1 MLSDQQRQNITKLS
15 RVFALTGVA
24 ASAILAPLVLKSA
37 NKTPAP
43 LPKKIP
49 AVGKS
54 FTFAATPPVLK
65 AQTIAPQTN
74 TFTLKLQQ
82 SQPLDFWMQG
92 RDETLSFITPAQGNI
107 FGGPTVQAFT
117 LVNTAKEAAYQAHLH
132 RAALL
137 QRQHETREAALRSRV
152 SDGFM
157 AYTNAAIDQGIGHNI
172 PDPKAKD
179 SASAEFV
186 YNAAQLSL
194 LGLSS
199 ADKKFAGM
207 GSIFA
212 GTSAHQVNV
221 VASTNKQPR
230 LSGDGVNIGTLKA
243 GMIIGIEEKK
253 SGAINNTALVY
264 LDDDHGRLMVA
275 QAEAGKGVT
284 ATTARQWLK
293 TAAAKGDILQAVD
306 FVSAV
311 ATKGAVPKAKFKYDT
326 SADALAGS
334 DIGTGAYLRATISA
348 GIEEY
353 TKDAQ
358 ARGVT
363 YSFGD
368 DTGTQSIDCSGF
380 VRKCVD
386 TAYTRVVGNP
396 LQPGTPVADF
406 PRVSVD
412 QFTTLETVTG
422 KVIEGDT
429 LCAKNLCEGM
439 IIAMDHGPE
448 FKDGVQWDA
457 GRERGIDHIG
467 IIYRD
472 STSKQLML
480 AESSGGIGV
489 HSTKLGDFLEHKAER
504 GAKLFAV
511 DLVAYAEKQGWK
523 PAPKVLSAKLP
534 MKTQKQPKA
543 AKHRNA

>member
-1 MLSDQQRQNITKLS
+1 MLNDQQRQNLTKLS
-15 RVFALTGVA
+15 RAFALTGVA

-37 NKTPAP
+37 DKSLPPAP
-43 LPKKIP
+43 SPKLP
-49 AVGKS
+49 AVGKA
-54 FTFAATPPVLK
+54 FTVAATPVT
-65 AQTIAPQTN
+65 QTG
-74 TFTLKLQQ
+74 TFQLDLQQ
-82 SQPLDFWMQG
+82 TKPLDFWLQG
-92 RDETLSFITPAQGNI
+92 RDDTLSFITPAQGNI
-107 FGGPTVQAFT
+107 FGGTSFT
-117 LVNTAKEAAYQAHLH
+117 LVDTAKETAYQAHLH
-132 RAALL
+132 RLTER
-137 QRQHETREAALRSRV
+137 QRQHDTREAALRHRL

-172 PDPKAKD
+172 PDPKTKD
-179 SASAEFV
+179 SSAAEFV
-186 YNAAQLSL
+186 YNAVQLAL
-194 LGLSS
+194 KGFTS

-207 GSIFA
+207 DAMFA
-212 GTSAHQVNV
+212 GTSAHQVNI
-221 VASTNKQPR
+221 AATLAKQPR
-230 LSGDGVNIGTLKA
+230 LSGDGIRIETLKP

-253 SGAINNTALVY
+253 SGTIDKTALVF
-264 LDDDHGRLMVA
+264 LDDAHGRLMVA
-275 QAEAGKGVT
+275 AAEAGKGVT
-284 ATTARQWLK
+284 ATPARQWLK
-293 TAAAKGDILQAVD
+293 TSAAKGDSLQAVD
-306 FVSAV
+306 MAAV
-311 ATKGAVPKAKFKYDT
+311 IASKGGSPKAKFKFDT

-334 DIGTGAYLRATISA
+334 DVGTGAYLRATISA
-348 GIEEY
+348 GIEQY

-358 ARGVT
+358 DRGVT

-368 DTGTQSIDCSGF
+368 DSGTQSIDCSGF

-412 QFTTLETVTG
+412 QFTALETATG
-422 KVIEGDT
+422 KVIEGDK
-429 LCAKNLCEGM
+429 LCEKNLCEGM

-472 STSKQLML
+472 STSKALML

-489 HSTKLGDFLEHKAER
+489 HSTKLGDFLERKAER

-534 MKTQKQPKA
+534 VKAQKQSKA
-543 AKHRNA
+543 IRHANS